1 MAEEAISPDTSS
13 KGVLNNLLLFSNR
26 NVKKIFGWKKP
37 DEEELWAE
45 KAIKTLKKKLKKKKG
60 ALEELQK
67 AISSPG
73 EPSNCV
79 TIPNNQ
85 DGRLQVT

>member
-1 MAEEAISPDTSS
+1 MAEKASTSS
-13 KGVLNNLLLFSNR
+13 KGVLSNLLLFSNT
-26 NVKKIFGWKKP
+26 KKIFGWKKP

-60 ALEELQK
+60 ALEDLQK
-67 AISSPG
+67 ALSSPG
-73 EPSNCV
+73 EPSKCV

-85 DGRLQVT
+85 DGRLQVKLF